1 MHGALN
7 CLWRWLLKIK
17 TKTFLPKAPSYFFG
31 RYSSKL
37 CTVALVW
44 LKVVWLELDH
54 PKIACEWRI
63 SLAER
68 SIFVCLA
75 SWSSFVL
82 DKVLYVKHLNFISDK
97 ELKKVMCPGKYLWKS
112 RRRKRN
118 YDRPN
123 DFGLVIRPL
132 SSYALRKL
140 AALSPLSWKSDSC

>member
-1 MHGALN
+1 MTLTAQNKDKNVFAKCSILL
-7 CLWRWLLKIK
+7 LWTVLLQ
-17 TKTFLPKAPSYFFG
+17 AV
-31 RYSSKL
+31 
-37 CTVALVW
+37 TVALVW

-118 YDRPN
+118 YDWPN